1 MGMALAKELSRG
13 VVVEIDGAPCLVMK
27 VTVQTPS
34 ARGANTLYKIRAR
47 NLQTRG
53 KVDKSFKGTDNLPEP
68 DFMRRPIQF
77 LYSDKSGF
85 CFMDLTDYDQFTLPP
100 EDVTE
105 EAPYLDEGMEGL
117 FSLVVD
123 GRVIAVQ
130 IPDTVDL
137 PIVSCSPGVRGD
149 SATGRTKPATLPSG
163 HNVQVP
169 EYLDPG
175 EVIRVDTRSGKYVSR
190 VSS

>member
-1 MGMALAKELSRG
+1 MTQAKEIGRG
-13 VVVEIDGAPCLVMK
+13 MVVEIEGAPCLIMK

-34 ARGANTLYKIRAR
+34 ARGANTLYKIRAT
-47 NLQTRG
+47 NLQTRS
-53 KVDKSFKGTDNLPEP
+53 KVDKTFKGTDDLAEP
-68 DFMRRPIQF
+68 DFTRRPVQF
-77 LYSDKSGF
+77 LYADKSGY
-85 CFMDLTDYDQFTLPP
+85 CFMDLTDYDQFTLPA
-100 EDVTE
+100 EDLDE

-123 GRVIAVQ
+123 GRVFAIQ

-149 SATGRTKPATLPSG
+149 SATGRTKPAALPSG
-163 HNVQVP
+163 HSVQVP

-190 VSS
+190 VSA

>member
-1 MGMALAKELSRG
+1 MALAKELSRG
-13 VVVEIDGAPCLVMK
+13 MVVEIDGAPCLVMK

-53 KVDKSFKGTDNLPEP
+53 KVDKSFKGTDNLAEP

-77 LYSDKSGF
+77 LYADKSGF
-85 CFMDLTDYDQFTLPP
+85 CFMDLTDYDQFTLTP
-100 EDVTE
+100 EDVEE

-123 GRVIAVQ
+123 GRVIAIQV
-130 IPDTVDL
+130 PDTVDL

-163 HNVQVP
+163 QNVQVP